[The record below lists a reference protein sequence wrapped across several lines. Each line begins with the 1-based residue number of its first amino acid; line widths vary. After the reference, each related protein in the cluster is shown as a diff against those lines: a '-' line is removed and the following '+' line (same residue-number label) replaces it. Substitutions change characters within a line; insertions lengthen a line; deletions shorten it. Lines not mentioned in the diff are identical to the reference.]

1 VALLVGLVYVVI
13 GRVFAV
19 PSDNVKLWRLAAWVL
34 SAVAYGTQIWYEHF
48 RLRNP
53 ARSTALHAAIA
64 VAIGA
69 FGLAVAGMIRSMSMP
84 TGFKPRWFL
93 ALVAWPPLTA
103 IPAFLVALAL
113 ALLLARFRPNRNT
126 A

>member
-1 VALLVGLVYVVI
+1 
-13 GRVFAV
+13 
-19 PSDNVKLWRLAAWVL
+19 
-34 SAVAYGTQIWYEHF
+34 
-48 RLRNP
+48 
-53 ARSTALHAAIA
+53 
-64 VAIGA
+64 
-69 FGLAVAGMIRSMSMP
+69 MP

-93 ALVAWPPLTA
+93 ALVAWPALTA